1 VVLHTRCDV
10 REILNGE
17 AVIVD
22 GGGGEAKAGADLVIL
37 ARGSV
42 PEPTGVETLRARVAE
57 VYVVG
62 DCVEPRAIPEAL
74 YEGALAGSRI

>member
-1 VVLHTRCDV
+1 MDAR
-10 REILNGE
+10 
-17 AVIVD
+17 
-22 GGGGEAKAGADLVIL
+22 GGEARVGADLVIL

-42 PEPTGVETLRARVAE
+42 PEATGVESLRSRVAE
-57 VYVVG
+57 VYLVG